1 MRISS
6 VLMAVLAAAFLGDL
20 GEVVGSPLNHEV
32 PLNLAAA
39 EDRLTTA
46 KDLAATEDRLTTAE
60 DRLTTAKDLATAEDR
75 YDVCGFWTSQF
86 DNCMAWC
93 QGSYTRSQC
102 LNNNCRSIY
111 NTKNNKCG

>member
-1 MRISS
+1 MFVILRLCFDIY
-6 VLMAVLAAAFLGDL
+6 VYIFL
-20 GEVVGSPLNHEV
+20 EV

-46 KDLAATEDRLTTAE
+46 EDRLTTAE

-75 YDVCGFWTSQF
+75 FDACGFWTSQF
-86 DNCMAWC
+86 DACMEWC
-93 QGSYTRSQC
+93 EKSYRRSQC